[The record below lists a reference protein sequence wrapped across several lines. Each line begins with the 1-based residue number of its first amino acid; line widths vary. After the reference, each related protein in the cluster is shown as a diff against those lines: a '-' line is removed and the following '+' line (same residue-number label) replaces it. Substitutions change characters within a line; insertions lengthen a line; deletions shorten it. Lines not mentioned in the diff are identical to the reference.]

1 MTDVPHFTLPFQWA
15 TATTGGLAAREC
27 EQVSALEIGSCAEAV
42 IRTVQGQRTTRPTFG
57 RPQLEFNTSPQITR
71 AVLAQA
77 LRDQEPRVEALLTAE
92 PAPDDELVQVVRALI
107 SPADEQ
113 EGELT

>member
-27 EQVSALEIGSCAEAV
+27 EQESALEVGSCAEAI
-42 IRTVQGQRTTRPTFG
+42 IRTVQGQRTTLPSFG
-57 RPQLEFNTSPQITR
+57 IPQEEFNTSAEMTR
-71 AVLAQA
+71 AMIAQA
-77 LRDQEPRVEALLTAE
+77 LRDQEPRVDALVSAE
-92 PAPDDELVQVVRALI
+92 PSHDDELVQQVRVLI
-107 SPADEQ
+107 SPADGQ